1 MQADQPFDCP
11 GNYISPDPNTLLKC
25 SKCERKLAAK
35 DAQRTPTGYVCTYF
49 VKARVA
55 TFYSANAGHYAV
67 AGIIS
72 LVCGALLG
80 VLLNLVSRIGIF
92 SLMIMLIGAPAA
104 GGVIAEL
111 VRRVLRK
118 MGNARGQYIWLVGAV
133 GIALGAAYFNILP
146 ALAQFL
152 RGSPSAIFALIPLVG
167 LGLAISAFIARTRL

>member
-1 MQADQPFDCP
+1 MQAAQPFDCP

-35 DAQRTPTGYVCTYF
+35 DAQRTPTGYVCPYF

-80 VLLNLVSRIGIF
+80 VLLNLVSRIGLF
-92 SLMIMLIGAPAA
+92 SIMIMLIAAPAA
-104 GGVIAEL
+104 GGAIAEL
-111 VRRVLRK
+111 VRLALRK

-133 GIALGAAYFNILP
+133 CIALGAAYFNILP
-146 ALAQFL
+146 ALAQFS

-167 LGLAISAFIARTRL
+167 LGLAISTFVARSRL